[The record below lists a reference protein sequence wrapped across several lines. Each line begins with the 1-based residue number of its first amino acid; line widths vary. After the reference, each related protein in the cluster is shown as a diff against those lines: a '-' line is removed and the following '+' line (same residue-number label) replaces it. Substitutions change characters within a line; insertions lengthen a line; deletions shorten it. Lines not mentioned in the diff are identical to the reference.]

1 MGDALAELQRL
12 VLKRLVGEFGDL
24 GLEGADLSDARPEFF
39 QRPLVLRPEEV
50 PQNEVHAEIV
60 SNFGG
65 PPSLEGPG
73 DGAPFVH
80 RVYYEDIESV
90 FVGRGNGDRLA
101 GRPALVLDRAVGGR
115 LRIGSVN
122 GVGVLTELAS
132 RLGRLTATSLAV

>member
-1 MGDALAELQRL
+1 MESFAVVWSESAGPVRAGKL
-12 VLKRLVGEFGDL
+12 VLET
-24 GLEGADLSDARPEFF
+24 GA
-39 QRPLVLRPEEV
+39 LR
-50 PQNEVHAEIV
+50 
-60 SNFGG
+60 F
-65 PPSLEGPG
+65 EGPG